1 MKEAAMRALW
11 RRSALSNV
19 VKLIGLL
26 GRPTKSKRTLVI
38 AVSVGDREP
47 VGEEDQVEFSVLELA
62 RDVNVI
68 VCGEKRHLVDEPP
81 GPAPQELDRY

>member
-1 MKEAAMRALW
+1 
-11 RRSALSNV
+11 
-19 VKLIGLL
+19 
-26 GRPTKSKRTLVI
+26 
-38 AVSVGDREP
+38 
-47 VGEEDQVEFSVLELA
+47 VLELA